1 MTELVKRP
9 DENKEKAQNVQ
20 EFSEDIF
27 LDLGIVQDFLDKI
40 NKKIEDNIFTE
51 KNQDGFLLR

>member
-9 DENKEKAQNVQ
+9 DKNKEKAQNVQ